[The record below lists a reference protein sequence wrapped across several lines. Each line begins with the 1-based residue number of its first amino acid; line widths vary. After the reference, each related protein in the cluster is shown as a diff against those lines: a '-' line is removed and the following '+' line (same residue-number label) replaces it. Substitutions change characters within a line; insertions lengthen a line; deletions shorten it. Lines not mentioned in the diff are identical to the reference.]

1 MIYNVID
8 LFAGAGGLSLG
19 FKQTGQVKI
28 VAAAENNLNARK
40 TYKRNFKLAR
50 LYSDVRTIDYAELQ
64 DTVGPVDIVIGG
76 PPCQGFS
83 NANRQ
88 HTTVISMN
96 NRLVKEYVRAICELN
111 PKAFVMENV
120 AMLRSQVH
128 RFFLE
133 EQDLDN
139 ERIMALPLSEDKI
152 EILPECVNFSNS
164 IAFLET
170 ARAEMGYA
178 WAESFYKIIN
188 ILYRYRINPA
198 KFDTTLEKY
207 QKKLIAQLNEILK
220 ITAETEELN
229 VLQENDAKM
238 AKAILQYIDQKDT
251 FDDAVLAISN
261 SIMMQRAIMKIKEL
275 TDNDIH
281 IFEYKEDNG
290 SLVAVV
296 KSYPVMDYIRAILE
310 NEPYNYTLSENTL
323 NAIHYGAPQ
332 RRERFIIVGLKKE
345 MNAKYIAPEIKFTE
359 GNYRTVYDA
368 IADIQDVIPVTEV
381 TGDYIELEAHPNA
394 TGLEKELRGRALYN
408 HITTATRETAMA
420 RFKALKA
427 GENFH
432 DLDPELKTT
441 YSNADRTQNTIY
453 MRLKYN
459 EPSGTVVNVRKSMWI
474 HPELDRAISIRE
486 AARLQTFPDT
496 FIFEGTKDSQYQQVG
511 NAVPP
516 YLAKAMTY
524 KEIVAFTE
532 GKQLDEIEKAQE
544 KGKRPY
550 QQLLSALL
558 SATIGFIISMFFVW
572 LLKSYIF

>member
-19 FKQTGQVKI
+19 FKQTGKVNI
-28 VAAAENNLNARK
+28 VAAAENNPNARK
-40 TYKRNFKLAR
+40 TYKRNFKLTR
-50 LYSDVRTIDYAELQ
+50 LYSDVKDIDYTELQ
-64 DTVGPVDIVIGG
+64 DTVGPIDIVIGG

-88 HTTVISMN
+88 HSTVISIN
-96 NRLVKEYVRAICELN
+96 NRLVKEYVRAICELK

-133 EQDLDN
+133 EEDLDN

-152 EILPECVNFSNS
+152 EILPKCVNFENS

-170 ARAEMGYA
+170 AQAEFGFA

-188 ILYRYRINPA
+188 ILYRYRINSA

-207 QKKLIAQLNEILK
+207 QKKLITQLYEILK
-220 ITAETEELN
+220 LTTEAEELN
-229 VLQENDAKM
+229 ILQKNDERM
-238 AKAILQYIDQKDT
+238 AKAMLQYIEKKDN
-251 FDDAVLAISN
+251 FDAVVLAISN
-261 SIMMQRAIMKIKEL
+261 SIITQRAIMKIKEL
-275 TDNDIH
+275 TDNNIH
-281 IFEYKEDNG
+281 IFKYKEENG
-290 SLVAVV
+290 NLLAVV
-296 KSYPVMDYIRAILE
+296 KSYPVLDYIRAILE
-310 NEPYNYTLSENTL
+310 NEPYNYILCENTL
-323 NAIHYGAPQ
+323 NAINYGAPQ

-345 MNAKYIAPEIKFTE
+345 LNTKYTAPKIRFTE
-359 GNYRTVYDA
+359 GNYRTVHDA
-368 IADIQDVIPVTEV
+368 IADIQDVTPTTEV
-381 TGDYIELEAHPNA
+381 TGDYIELESHPNA

-408 HITTATRETAMA
+408 HIVTATKETAME

-432 DLDPELKTT
+432 DLDPKLKTT
-441 YSNADRTQNTIY
+441 YSNAERTQNTIY

-486 AARLQTFPDT
+486 AARLQTFPDS

-516 YLAKAMTY
+516 FLSRAIA
-524 KEIVAFTE
+524 ESLISI
-532 GKQLDEIEKAQE
+532 LDSVPE
-544 KGKRPY
+544 
-550 QQLLSALL
+550 
-558 SATIGFIISMFFVW
+558 
-572 LLKSYIF
+572 

>member
-1 MIYNVID
+1 MIYKVID
-8 LFAGAGGLSLG
+8 LFSGAGGLSLG

-28 VAAAENNLNARK
+28 IAAAENNLNARK

-64 DTVGPVDIVIGG
+64 DIVGPVDIVIGG

-133 EQDLDN
+133 KQDLDN

-152 EILPECVNFSNS
+152 EILPKCVNFDNS

-178 WAESFYKIIN
+178 WAESFYKVIN
-188 ILYRYRINPA
+188 ILYRYRINSA
-198 KFDTTLEKY
+198 KFDTSLEKY
-207 QKKLIAQLNEILK
+207 QKKLIAQLGEVLK
-220 ITAETEELN
+220 ITAESEKLN
-229 VLQENDAKM
+229 ALQENDAKM
-238 AKAILQYIDQKDT
+238 AKAILQYIEKKDN
-251 FDDAVLAISN
+251 FDDTVLAISN
-261 SIMMQRAIMKIKEL
+261 SIMIQRAIMKIKEL

-296 KSYPVMDYIRAILE
+296 KSYPVLDYIRAILE
-310 NEPYNYTLSENTL
+310 NAPYNYTLSENTL

-359 GNYRTVYDA
+359 GNYRTVHDA
-368 IADIQDVIPVTEV
+368 IADIQNVIPVTEV

-408 HITTATRETAMA
+408 HIITATRETAMA

-432 DLDPELKTT
+432 DLNPELKTT
-441 YSNADRTQNTIY
+441 YSNAERTQNTIY

-486 AARLQTFPDT
+486 AARLQTFPDS

-516 YLAKAMTY
+516 YLAKA
-524 KEIVAFTE
+524 IADSV
-532 GKQLDEIEKAQE
+532 
-544 KGKRPY
+544 
-550 QQLLSALL
+550 
-558 SATIGFIISMFFVW
+558 ISI
-572 LLKSYIF
+572 LNNAAE

>member
-19 FKQTGQVKI
+19 FQQTGQVNI
-28 VAAAENNLNARK
+28 VAAAENNPNARK

-50 LYSDVRTIDYAELQ
+50 LYSDVRTIDYTELQ

-133 EQDLDN
+133 EQDLN
-139 ERIMALPLSEDKI
+139 NKRIMALPLSEDKI
-152 EILPECVNFSNS
+152 EILPECVNFENS
-164 IAFLET
+164 IIFLDT
-170 ARAEMGYA
+170 ARKETSFA
-178 WAESFYKIIN
+178 WTESFYKIIN
-188 ILYRYRINPA
+188 ILYRYRINHA

-207 QKKLIAQLNEILK
+207 QKKLITQLNEILHL
-220 ITAETEELN
+220 TNEAEELN
-229 VLQENDAKM
+229 ILQQNDAKM
-238 AKAILQYIDQKDT
+238 ATAILQYIEQKNS
-251 FDDAVLAISN
+251 FDETILTISN
-261 SIMMQRAIMKIKEL
+261 SIMMQRAIMRIREL
-275 TDNDIH
+275 TDNSIH
-281 IFEYKEDNG
+281 IFEYKEENG
-290 SLVAVV
+290 SLFAVV
-296 KSYPVMDYIRAILE
+296 KSYPVLDYIRTILE
-310 NEPYNYTLSENTL
+310 NEPYNYTLSENTF

-345 MNAKYIAPEIKFTE
+345 MDIQYVAPEIRFTE
-359 GNYRTVYDA
+359 GNYRTVHDA
-368 IADIQDVIPVTEV
+368 IADIQGVPPTTEV
-381 TGDYIELEAHPNA
+381 TGNYIELEAHPNA

-408 HITTATRETAMA
+408 HITTATRAMA
-420 RFKALKA
+420 MERFKALKA

-432 DLDPELKTT
+432 DLSSDLKTT
-441 YSNADRTQNTIY
+441 YSNAERTQNTIY

-486 AARLQTFPDT
+486 AARLQTFPDS

-516 YLAKAMTY
+516 HLAKAIA
-524 KEIVAFTE
+524 ESVISI
-532 GKQLDEIEKAQE
+532 LDSAIE
-544 KGKRPY
+544 
-550 QQLLSALL
+550 
-558 SATIGFIISMFFVW
+558 
-572 LLKSYIF
+572 